1 MQNTQNMQI
10 LFKPCYEYLDNR
22 GREMRTVRCLCGAVV
37 MDYNANRHILS
48 RAHRRYI
55 RRIPDIEA
63 ERAAQDF
70 ADQQYATEN
79 ELEPRE
85 EAEHNQYEDEQANE
99 EGRFRDMEH
108 NQDEDKQH
116 INQTRPPCHESPAN
130 SDEEAEYCEQL
141 KAEWLEEDRR
151 ERAERRAVR
160 MQALEKQKAEA
171 ARLRRLSYVTIYAEQ
186 LDEFKEKL
194 TIVRQL
200 LEYLEAQDFLQNA
213 ELDKMIMYKKAIVW
227 LDNQLNGEHPEDA
240 EPFTFHIES
249 DDQQH

>member
-1 MQNTQNMQI
+1 MQTNQNMQI

-37 MDYNANRHILS
+37 MDYNAHRHTLS

-55 RRIPDIEA
+55 RRIPDIEC
-63 ERAAQDF
+63 EREAQDF
-70 ADQQYATEN
+70 ADQQYAAEN
-79 ELEPRE
+79 ELEPQE
-85 EAEHNQYEDEQANE
+85 EAEHTQDEQEDEQE
-99 EGRFRDMEH
+99 RILYMG
-108 NQDEDKQH
+108 QDTPQNDTQH
-116 INQTRPPCHESPAN
+116 INESPAN

-141 KAEWLEEDRR
+141 KAEWLEEERKA
-151 ERAERRAVR
+151 RAERRAVR

-213 ELDKMIMYKKAIVW
+213 ELDKMLMYKKAIVW
-227 LDNQLNGEHPEDA
+227 LDNQLNGTHPEDA
-240 EPFTFHIES
+240 EPFTFHMES
-249 DDQQH
+249 DDQHH